1 MCSLIRLYV
10 CPLLKLNNMRRL
22 SGKTALITGCNRGI
36 GKATVAKFASEG
48 ANVICA
54 IRKENP
60 EFKEFTDALAS
71 KYGVLIEHIYF
82 DLIDEENIKETL
94 KALSKDKREIDILVN
109 NAGVPAGG
117 FLLMTSLSKVKEVMQ
132 INFVS
137 QVLLTQLVAKMMMK
151 RKSGSIV
158 NMSSV
163 TALDNQAGW
172 TAYGG
177 SKSAMIS
184 FTKTTARE
192 LASFGIRVNAVAPGL
207 IETNMGCEMDEKYQA
222 EIISRTDLRRKG
234 KPEEVANLIAF
245 LASDEASYITGQVI
259 RIDGG
264 M

>member
-1 MCSLIRLYV
+1 MCPLTRLSVYL
-10 CPLLKLNNMRRL
+10 LLKLNNMGRL

-36 GKATVAKFASEG
+36 GRATVEKFAKEG

-54 IRKENP
+54 VRKENP
-60 EFKEFTDALAS
+60 EFKQFTDTLAS
-71 KYGVLIEHIYF
+71 QFCVSIEHVYF
-82 DLIDEENIKETL
+82 DLNDEESIKETI
-94 KALSKDKREIDILVN
+94 KILSKNKREIDVLVN

-117 FLLMTSLSKVKEVMQ
+117 FLLMSSLQKVKDTMQ
-132 INFVS
+132 VNFFS
-137 QVLLTQLVAKMMMK
+137 QVLLTQLVAKIMMK
-151 RKSGSIV
+151 KKAGSIV

-172 TAYGG
+172 TAYGS
-177 SKSAMIS
+177 SKSAIIS

-192 LASFGIRVNAVAPGL
+192 LAAFGIRVNAVAPGL
-207 IETNMGCEMDEKYQA
+207 IETNMGGKMDEKYQA
-222 EIISRTDLRRKG
+222 EIIARTDLGRKG

-245 LASDEASYITGQVI
+245 LASDEASYITGQII

>member
-1 MCSLIRLYV
+1 MG
-10 CPLLKLNNMRRL
+10 KL

-36 GKATVAKFASEG
+36 GKAAVEKFASEG
-48 ANVICA
+48 ANIICA
-54 IRKENP
+54 IRRENP
-60 EFKEFTDALAS
+60 EFMAFTNTLALEH
-71 KYGVLIEHIYF
+71 GVAINHVYF
-82 DLIDEENIKETL
+82 DLTDEESIRETM
-94 KALSKDKREIDILVN
+94 KALSKEKREIDILVN
-109 NAGVPAGG
+109 NAGIPAGG
-117 FLLMTSLSKVKEVMQ
+117 FLLMSSLTKVKEVMQ
-132 INFVS
+132 VNFFS

-151 RKSGSIV
+151 RKKGAIV

-172 TAYGG
+172 TAYGS

-192 LASFGIRVNAVAPGL
+192 LAPFGIRVNAVAPGL
-207 IETNMGCEMDEKYQA
+207 IETNMGGEMDEKYQA
-222 EIISRTDLRRKG
+222 EMIARTDLGRKG